1 MKIRKAVITAAGYGT
16 RFFPLTK
23 TIQKEMLP
31 ILNRP
36 LIDYVVDDCIAAGIE
51 EIVFIVKETDQQLRH
66 FYSESI
72 EVKEYLQR
80 MGKIDK
86 YDALSRLHTKA
97 KITFVNQTSRDA
109 YGTAT
114 PLRLA
119 KEYVKDEEA
128 FVMLMGDD
136 FIFNKD
142 GSSETGKMI
151 EYFIRSNASALGSF
165 IRRPKELLV
174 KYGVAN
180 VKNENNFDYLINI
193 VEKPDPGK
201 EPSDLC
207 NISKYIFTPKIFD
220 SLDKQEINPIHN
232 EWLITDTISIL
243 AKDSPVVVYP
253 TSGEYLDG
261 GFVEGWLK
269 ANLLIASQDKE
280 LLQNLKEYISAL

>member
-51 EIVFIVKETDQQLRH
+51 EIIFIIKETDQQLRH

-72 EVKEYLQR
+72 EVKDYLYK
-80 MGKIDK
+80 MGKMDK
-86 YDALSRLHTKA
+86 YEGLLKLHTKA
-97 KITFVNQTSRDA
+97 KFTFVSQRSQDP
-109 YGTAT
+109 YGTAI
-114 PLRLA
+114 PLKLS
-119 KEYVKDEEA
+119 KPYVENEEA
-128 FVMLMGDD
+128 FIMLMGDD

-142 GSSETGKMI
+142 GSSETAKMM
-151 EYFIRSNASALGSF
+151 EHFLRSEANALASF

-174 KYGVAN
+174 KYGVA
-180 VKNENNFDYLINI
+180 KTRKEKDFDYLINI
-193 VEKPDPGK
+193 VEKPEPGK

-207 NISKYIFTPKIFD
+207 NISKYIFTPKIYD
-220 SLDKQEINPIHN
+220 CLDKQEINPTHN

-243 AKDSPVVVYP
+243 AKDDPVVVFP
-253 TSGEYLDG
+253 TAGEYLDG

-269 ANLLIASQDKE
+269 ANLLVASQDKQ
-280 LLQNLKEYISAL
+280 LLQDLKQYISAL